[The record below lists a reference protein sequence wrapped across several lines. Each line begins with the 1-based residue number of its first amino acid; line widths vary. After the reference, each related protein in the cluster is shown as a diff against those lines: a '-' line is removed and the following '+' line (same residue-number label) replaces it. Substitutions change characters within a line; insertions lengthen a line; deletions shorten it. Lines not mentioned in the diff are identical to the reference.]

1 MNLLDLPEE
10 LIKLID
16 SYLSFNDSKSLFFVD
31 KKLSLILRKNQVLH
45 IKPDSNWKRINLRL
59 QHSSHHKTIVS
70 KEPEFFAIDY
80 DYHNVIIQNVERVE
94 F

>member
-16 SYLSFNDSKSLFFVD
+16 SYLPFNDSKSLFFVHE
-31 KKLSLILRKNQVLH
+31 KLSLILRKNQVLH

-59 QHSSHHKTIVS
+59 QHYKTIVS

-80 DYHNVIIQNVERVE
+80 DYHNVENDGHSVKSI
-94 F
+94 